1 MRLHWIN
8 IKPHSVL
15 IINILL
21 FFSIGC
27 NKGANEPKLLELPP
41 ATTTGNNKFG
51 CKLNGEIFVPNGNW
65 AYRSFNGPFYGIEKG
80 SFSMVARN
88 LYDFENYLEIDLR
101 IPDGIFETG
110 IYENFAFSDD
120 HGIFEDG
127 DTLINGVETSLNR
140 FYITDTTMYRKFEIT
155 RLDLT
160 NHIVSGLFDFTVV
173 HPKTQKRIS
182 VTEGRFDYNGLII
195 Q

>member
-1 MRLHWIN
+1 MQEIYT
-8 IKPHSVL
+8 
-15 IINILL
+15 ILKT
-21 FFSIGC
+21 
-27 NKGANEPKLLELPP
+27 N
-41 ATTTGNNKFG
+41 
-51 CKLNGEIFVPNGNW
+51 
-65 AYRSFNGPFYGIEKG
+65 
-80 SFSMVARN
+80 
-88 LYDFENYLEIDLR
+88 LEIDLR

-160 NHIVSGLFDFTVV
+160 NGIVSGLFDFTVV

-195 Q
+195 QP